1 MTIPR
6 SRRAFVAALIAGA
19 TVPFASRA
27 GAQNGTPVDHEA
39 HHAGTPAA
47 TEAPDSTPTAG
58 MDPAETPGTVAMM
71 AMEFDLM
78 FIDMMTQHHA
88 AAVAMAEVAVERAEH
103 PEVAQL
109 AGEIISGQNA
119 ETEQLATWREQ
130 WYPDAPV
137 VTMQNMMSGMDD
149 MMGGM
154 DDMMGSMSGMDMMSM
169 MDPEM
174 AAESMRSAPEPFDQA
189 FLNAMI
195 PHHLSALMMSEMAV
209 QNAGHPELV
218 ELAQAMFETQMQEI
232 QRMGEWRSAW
242 YDTTATPGS

>member
-1 MTIPR
+1 MTVPR
-6 SRRAFVAALIAGA
+6 TRRAFVAALIAGA
-19 TVPFASRA
+19 TVPFASTA

-47 TEAPDSTPTAG
+47 TQVPDSAPTAG
-58 MDPAETPGTVAMM
+58 MDPAGTPGMGAMM
-71 AMEFDLM
+71 AVEFDLM

-88 AAVAMAEVAVERAEH
+88 AAAAMAEEAVERAEH

-137 VTMQNMMSGMDD
+137 VSMQNMMS
-149 MMGGM
+149 GM

-232 QRMGEWRSAW
+232 QQMGEWRSAW
-242 YDTTATPGS
+242 YDTTSTPGS